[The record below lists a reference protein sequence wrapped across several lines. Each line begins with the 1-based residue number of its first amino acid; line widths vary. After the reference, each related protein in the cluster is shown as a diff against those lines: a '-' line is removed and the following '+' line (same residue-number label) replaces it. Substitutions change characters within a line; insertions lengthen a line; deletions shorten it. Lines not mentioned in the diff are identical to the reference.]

1 MKIIRSSD
9 VVVKKLLELVMKGE
23 IAPGDKLPSTENLAK
38 TMGTSVI
45 SAREAV
51 KNLEVIGIV
60 EISHGRGI
68 FLTRGAPVFE
78 ELLEARK
85 VIESHS
91 AVAAAQNRN
100 GEALAQIRHLLS
112 EMDRLRAEGD
122 IEAYSEMDYEFHLAI
137 GKAAQNRILFKMLEN
152 IRELLRYQ
160 QSTLNRIPDIMRT
173 SSVRHREI
181 FEAITKGDSERAGA
195 MMRTH
200 LGEVIDSWKRFIGPQ
215 GGLKT
220 DSKHFKDQGGRYA

>member
-9 VVVKKLLELVMKGE
+9 VVVKKLLDLMMRGE
-23 IAPGDKLPSTENLAK
+23 ISPGDKLPSTENLAK

-68 FLTRGAPVFE
+68 FLTRGAPVIE

-91 AVAAAQNRN
+91 AVAAAQNRD
-100 GEALAQIRHLLS
+100 GAALAQIKQLLG

-122 IEAYSEMDYEFHLAI
+122 IDAYSEMDYEFHLAI

-152 IRELLRYQ
+152 IRDLLRYQ
-160 QSTLNRIPDIMRT
+160 QSTINRIPDIMRT

-181 FEAITKGDSERAGA
+181 FEAIIKGDGDRAGS

-200 LGEVIDSWKRFIGPQ
+200 ITEVIDSWKRYIGPQ
-215 GGLKT
+215 GGFKT
-220 DSKHFKDQGGRYA
+220 DSKHSKDQGGRYA